1 MYKIILIL
9 VFIITIYLFISIYKK
24 IIESDNNK
32 IIENLKE
39 YAEKEK
45 IKQFKSEI
53 QKQSIATRKTN
64 KKKKANV

>member
-24 IIESDNNK
+24 IIENDNNK